1 MEVGNSRA
9 DRLIHTALGA
19 LALRQRVI
27 ADNVA
32 NVSTPGFKASR
43 VDFEASLKAAVLR
56 GAQAAGGV
64 DEVRPQVVT
73 STNTARGVDGN
84 NVDIDQQM
92 VELAQT
98 NITYNAL
105 AQVTSARLRALR
117 SVITGAR

>member
-43 VDFEASLKAAVLR
+43 VDFEASLKAAVMR
-56 GAQAAGGV
+56 GAPGGI

-73 STNTARGVDGN
+73 PTSTSRGVDGN

-105 AQVTSARLRALR
+105 AQVTSARLRTLR
-117 SVITGAR
+117 SVITGSR